1 MTQAVGKADCLVDG
15 DTSDQFG
22 RNEAEST
29 SQKEGKPGWLRLLML
44 SKTGLAGMVIVA
56 TVVLVAIFAPVIAPH
71 DPAAI
76 DLASMFAP
84 PMWLDGGSLSH
95 PLGTDNLGRDVLS
108 RILYGSRTSL
118 IVGVCAVIVAGCI
131 GTLLGLIAGFYG
143 GWIGNAIMRVTD
155 SLLALPAMLIML
167 VIVGVFG
174 PSLVTL
180 IFVMGCT
187 KWVPFTRLVRGEV
200 LSLKERDYVRAAYSI
215 GTPNSTIIL
224 RHLLPNV
231 LSTII
236 VVSTLSVGTAII
248 SESSLS
254 FLGLGIQ
261 PPDVSW
267 GYMLSEGQTHL
278 STSWWIATFP
288 GIALSLT
295 VIGFIFLGDWL
306 RDATDPR
313 LQGRA

>member
-1 MTQAVGKADCLVDG
+1 MSHTIDNAVFMADK
-15 DTSDQFG
+15 SESFDQD
-22 RNEAEST
+22 EADAVSMKR
-29 SQKEGKPGWLRLLML
+29 SRPGWLHLLMV
-44 SKTGLAGMVIVA
+44 SKTGMAGVAIVA
-56 TVVLVAIFAPVIAPH
+56 TVVLVAIFAPFIAPH
-71 DPAAI
+71 DPATM
-76 DLASMFAP
+76 DLMSMFAP
-84 PMWLDGGSLSH
+84 PMWLEGGSLSH

-108 RILYGSRTSL
+108 RIIYGSRTSL
-118 IVGVCAVIVAGCI
+118 IVGVCAVIVAGCL
-131 GTLLGLIAGFYG
+131 GTLLGLIAGFYR

-187 KWVPFTRLVRGEV
+187 KWVPFTRLTRGEV
-200 LSLKERDYVRAAYSI
+200 LSLRERDFVRAAYSI
-215 GTPNSTIIL
+215 GTPNSTIMF

-236 VVSTLSVGTAII
+236 VVATLSVGTAII

-288 GIALSLT
+288 GVAISIT

>member
-1 MTQAVGKADCLVDG
+1 
-15 DTSDQFG
+15 
-22 RNEAEST
+22 
-29 SQKEGKPGWLRLLML
+29 ML
-44 SKTGLAGMVIVA
+44 SKTGLAGMAIVGTA
-56 TVVLVAIFAPVIAPH
+56 ILVAIFAPVIAPH

-131 GTLLGLIAGFYG
+131 GTLLGLMAGFYG

-200 LSLKERDYVRAAYSI
+200 LSLKERDYVRAAHSI

>member
-1 MTQAVGKADCLVDG
+1 MTQAVGKAEYLTEG
-15 DTSDQFG
+15 DNSDQFG
-22 RNEAEST
+22 RNEAEPAPR
-29 SQKEGKPGWLRLLML
+29 KESKPGWLNLLL
-44 SKTGLAGMVIVA
+44 VSKTGMAGTIIVA
-56 TVVLVAIFAPVIAPH
+56 SVLLVAIFAPYIAPH

-84 PMWLDGGSLSH
+84 PMWLEGGSLAH

-118 IVGVCAVIVAGCI
+118 IVGVGAVIVAGCL
-131 GTLLGLIAGFYG
+131 GTLLGLVAGFYG

-215 GTPNSTIIL
+215 GTPNSTII
-224 RHLLPNV
+224 RSHLLPNV
-231 LSTII
+231 LSTVI

-288 GIALSLT
+288 GVALSLT